1 MVRNSTGKLRA
12 VNDIVVDNVTESGTS
27 GNLDGLDD
35 LADLYRQARPSMVR
49 VAHLLTGSNAV
60 AEEIVQDS
68 FVALY
73 QHRLTVEYPRA
84 YLRQIVVNRCHS
96 HLRRV
101 SSEERGLVRIQATPG
116 MSAQQLPP
124 EIDQMWTELQQL
136 NARQRTALVLRYYQ
150 DLPVKE
156 IAVIMRVRPGT
167 VKSLIHR
174 GIANLR
180 KTVQL

>member
-1 MVRNSTGKLRA
+1 MVRDSIGKLRA
-12 VNDIVVDNVTESGTS
+12 VSDIVVDSVTANMCSDSCSGM
-27 GNLDGLDD
+27 DD
-35 LADLYRQARPSMVR
+35 LADLYRHARPSMVR
-49 VAHLLTGSNAV
+49 LAHLLSGSNAV

-73 QHRLTVEYPRA
+73 QHRSTIEYPRA
-84 YLRQIVVNRCHS
+84 YLRQVVVNRCHS
-96 HLRRV
+96 YHRREG
-101 SSEERGLVRIQATPG
+101 SEERHLLRLQAESG
-116 MSAQQLPP
+116 EQEHERSP
-124 EIDQMWTELQQL
+124 EIDQMWVELHQL

-156 IAVIMRVRPGT
+156 IAVIMDTRPGT

-180 KTVQL
+180 KTVQQ